1 MDPMSSENTVLVLGG
16 TGKTGRRI
24 IQRLHERSLSVRSG
38 SRSATPAFDW
48 ADETTWTA
56 ALQDISSV
64 YIAFQPD
71 LAVPGAVATIQKF
84 VDLAVQSGVRRL
96 VLLSGRG
103 EAEAQSCEE
112 IVQRSGVDWTILRAS
127 WFFQNFSENFLLDAL
142 LSPEVYLP
150 AGEVQEPFID
160 ADDIADVAVAALT
173 EAGHA
178 GQVYELTGPRML
190 TFADAVA
197 EIAAAS
203 GRSIRYQQVPIA
215 AYVAALEAEQVPSDM
230 VWLVQYL
237 FTTVLD
243 GRNAYVADGVQR
255 ALGRPPGD
263 FSAYVHTTAAAGVWN
278 S

>member
-1 MDPMSSENTVLVLGG
+1 MSSENTVLVLGG